1 MPKLKIL
8 RAERQDTARAITKM
22 RTENNNRIIHTDAPD
37 DLVYLDIETSGLE
50 PAQGA
55 KIVEVAMLKL
65 KSGQEQRFETLVNP
79 GTPIPLECSKIH
91 SIYDDMVKD
100 APPFGAVAKN
110 VLDFIGAGIVVCHNA
125 QFDLSFIHKELFENG
140 IKPQRIYFIDT
151 LKLARQYFSFESNVL
166 GNIANTIGVEV
177 EVRHRAMADVLTMFS
192 VSKYIFKNMYRK
204 GIDSIEPA
212 VFEYKI

>member
-1 MPKLKIL
+1 LPKLKIL